1 MIWGP
6 GKLLFIHIA
15 EKASSNMKEL
25 KEAILVEG
33 KGIKGD
39 RYYNNIGK
47 ADITYLVD
55 FSLLQRFIKKRGLS
69 LSNLVS
75 QSFFLK
81 RLGII
86 NRAENISK
94 KLNFREKADIYY
106 RLDRLLNKNK
116 MGEMFKVI
124 FASSKK
130 IKFNLGF
137 K

>member
-1 MIWGP
+1 MQ
-6 GKLLFIHIA
+6 
-15 EKASSNMKEL
+15 SL
-25 KEAILVEG
+25 KFHKKNI
-33 KGIKGD
+33 
-39 RYYNNIGK
+39 YYNNIGK

-55 FSLLQRFIKKRGLS
+55 FSLLQRFIKKKRLS

-116 MGEMFKVI
+116 MGETFKVI